1 MSAADALTLLQTWRD
16 AGWMRALDLAF
27 ARLLLQLDPRVPG
40 SLLLAAGWLAQ
51 LEGRGHSC
59 LPLAA
64 LAADPVG
71 LLGWPAEA
79 APTLDA
85 ALADLPMDADT
96 ARVAWAGFDVLQI
109 DPVDQTGASPLV
121 LGGGRLWLRRYWRHE
136 ARVAAHVHARTV
148 AIDALWVADAA
159 DLFQAADAVT
169 TADAAAAPIDRVA
182 ARRWISRLFAPVTAP
197 VNASVD
203 APATAPTTASLTVSV
218 TAPVS
223 APVTVPTTAVDAP
236 FTDPDVP
243 TPEPDVSTPDA
254 DVDVDVDAEPEPEP
268 EPDWQQ
274 VACALALRAR
284 LTLITGGPG
293 TGKTWTAARLLV
305 LLQVLS
311 TDPAPLR
318 VALAA
323 PTGKAAARLRQSI
336 DTALHELQTRA
347 VDPLP
352 LQDLA
357 NRLAPACTLHALLG
371 VRPGS
376 RRFVHDAANP
386 LDVDLL
392 VVDEASMI
400 HLEMM
405 AALLD
410 ALPPKA
416 RVVLLGDQDQLAS
429 VEAGAVLADLC
440 QPVGGNDDDGDVIRS
455 AGGHG
460 YAADT
465 VQWIADL
472 TGQKLPAS
480 PLVAASGLGQQTV
493 VLRRSRR
500 FSGPIGRLAAA
511 INRGDGAAALA
522 LLRSPTAGVLQGIE
536 ARDPSPVMTLAVDG
550 RQGAPGGF
558 RTYLSLIQARPD
570 DAAHFDTWVADVL
583 RAFDRFRVLCAVRE
597 GSWGVAGLNAAIEH
611 ALADAGLLQRDGEW
625 YEGRPVMVT
634 RNDRSL
640 GVFNGDI
647 GVVLRGPGEADRRR
661 AWFGDA
667 TGLRAVAVGRLA
679 DVETAFAMTVH
690 KSQGSE
696 FEHVVLVLPKGD
708 AAVLTREL
716 VYTGITRAR
725 EALTVVGSDLGRL
738 SAASGRRTRRLSGL
752 RTLIE
757 QQAP

>member
-71 LLGWPAEA
+71 LLGWPAEF

-136 ARVAAHVHARTV
+136 ARVAVHVHARTV
-148 AIDALWVADAA
+148 AIDALRVADAA
-159 DLFQAADAVT
+159 NRLHAADAVK
-169 TADAAAAPIDRVA
+169 TADAAAAPIDRIA
-182 ARRWISRLFAPVTAP
+182 ARRWISRLFSPANAPVTAP
-197 VNASVD
+197 VM

-236 FTDPDVP
+236 LTDPDVP
-243 TPEPDVSTPDA
+243 TPEPDVSTPNA
-254 DVDVDVDAEPEPEP
+254 DVDVEPDPDP
-268 EPDWQQ
+268 DPDWQQ

-352 LQDLA
+352 LQGWAD
-357 NRLAPACTLHALLG
+357 RLAPACTLHALLG
-371 VRPGS
+371 MRPGS

-392 VVDEASMI
+392 IVDEASMI

-440 QPVGGNDDDGDVIRS
+440 QPVGGNDDDGDVNRS
-455 AGGHG
+455 AAEHG

-480 PLVAASGLGQQTV
+480 PLVAASGTGLRQQRV

-522 LLRSPTAGVLQGIE
+522 LLRSPTDGILQGIE

-558 RTYLSLIQARPD
+558 RTYLNLIHARPD
-570 DAAHFDTWVADVL
+570 DAADFDTWVAAVL
-583 RAFDRFRVLCAVRE
+583 QAFDRFRVLCAVRE
-597 GSWGVAGLNAAIEH
+597 GPWGVAGLNVMIEQ
-611 ALADAGLLQRDGEW
+611 ALANAGLLQRDGEW

-647 GVVLRGPGEADRRR
+647 GIVLRGPGEVGRRR

-667 TGLRAVAVGRLA
+667 TGLRSVAVGRLA

>member
-1 MSAADALTLLQTWRD
+1 MKATDALALLQTWRD

-71 LLGWPAEA
+71 LLGWPAES

-85 ALADLPMDADT
+85 ALTGLPMDTDT
-96 ARVAWAGFDVLQI
+96 ARAAWAGFDVLQI
-109 DPVDQTGASPLV
+109 DPVDETGASPLV

-136 ARVAAHVHARTV
+136 VRVAAHVHARTV
-148 AIDALWVADAA
+148 AIDTLRAA
-159 DLFQAADAVT
+159 NAAHRVHAADAVK
-169 TADAAAAPIDRVA
+169 TADATAAPIDRVA
-182 ARRWISRLFAPVTAP
+182 ARRWIARLFAPVNGSANALATAPASTTAP
-197 VNASVD
+197 VTVSL
-203 APATAPTTASLTVSV
+203 TAPVAASV
-218 TAPVS
+218 TAPIT
-223 APVTVPTTAVDAP
+223 AITAVDAP
-236 FTDPDVP
+236 VTDRDVP
-243 TPEPDVSTPDA
+243 MFDA
-254 DVDVDVDAEPEPEP
+254 NADANAN
-268 EPDWQQ
+268 PDWQQ

-293 TGKTWTAARLLV
+293 TGKTWTVARLLV
-305 LLQVLS
+305 LLQMLS
-311 TDPAPLR
+311 TAPAPLR
-318 VALAA
+318 VALSA

-336 DTALHELQTRA
+336 DTALHGLQTRA

-352 LQDLA
+352 LQALA
-357 NRLAPACTLHALLG
+357 DRLAPACTLHTLLG

-429 VEAGAVLADLC
+429 VEAGAVMADLC
-440 QPVGGNDDDGDVIRS
+440 QPVGGNDGDGDVNRS
-455 AGGHG
+455 DVEYG
-460 YAADT
+460 YTADT

-472 TGQKLPAS
+472 TGQKLTAS
-480 PLVAASGLGQQTV
+480 PMTAASRLGQQTI

-522 LLRSPTAGVLQGIE
+522 LLRSPTDGVLQGIE

-558 RTYLSLIQARPD
+558 RTYLNLIHARPD
-570 DAAHFDTWVADVL
+570 DAADFDAWVAEVL

-597 GSWGVAGLNAAIEH
+597 GAWGVAGLNTAIEQ

-647 GVVLRGPGEADRRR
+647 GVVLCGPGEAGRRR

-667 TGLRAVAVGRLA
+667 TGLRSVSVGRLA

-716 VYTGITRAR
+716 AYTGITRAR
-725 EALTVVGSDLGRL
+725 EALTVVASDLGRL

-757 QQAP
+757 RQAP